1 MNEKL
6 NALVDDCVGANRSVI
21 ANKIQAAYGI
31 GYLDGEKSIFEEVK
45 KSIAKLEEV
54 LP

>member
-6 NALVDDCVGANRSVI
+6 NAMVDDCVGANRSVI
-21 ANKIQAAYGI
+21 ANKIQSAYSLGF
-31 GYLDGEKSIFEEVK
+31 LDGERSIFEEVK

>member
-31 GYLDGEKSIFEEVK
+31 GYLDGERSIFE
-45 KSIAKLEEV
+45 
-54 LP
+54 